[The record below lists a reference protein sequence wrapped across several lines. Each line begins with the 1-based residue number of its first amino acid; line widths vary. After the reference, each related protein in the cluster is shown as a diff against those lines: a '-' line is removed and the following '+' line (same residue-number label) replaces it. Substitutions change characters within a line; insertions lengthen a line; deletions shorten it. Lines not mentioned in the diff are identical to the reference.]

1 MLLFIF
7 FSVVCCSQ
15 KTFLEKKIF
24 LGQEISA
31 AILNKGE
38 IVYKQNCQSCHGLH
52 GDGLGVTGKILNPQP
67 RNFTQGIFKFGTT
80 SGLPTDQDLFNIIQQ
95 GIRGTAMLPWSL
107 TPQDLYSVT
116 QYIKTFSS
124 AWEGSPPEKIQFIED
139 PYGPSKKKFAIEK
152 GKELYHTVTNC
163 MICHKSYVSK
173 EEYKTLLEGEDS
185 SLANQPDFFFEKIQ
199 ETEYY
204 TFNKTTP
211 QKSLPPDFTLH
222 QLRFLHIEKTLEEAI
237 YRRLA
242 VGVTGGS
249 MPPWKDLIP
258 DTEIYAIAYYVADL
272 ISQGVQ

>member
-7 FSVVCCSQ
+7 FSLICCSQ

-24 LGQEISA
+24 LGVEVSA
-31 AILNKGE
+31 KILNKGE
-38 IVYKQNCQSCHGLH
+38 IVYKQNCQSCHGIH
-52 GDGLGVTGKILNPQP
+52 GDGLGTTGKIINPQP

-80 SGLPTDQDLFNIIQQ
+80 LGLPSDEDLSKIIQQ

-107 TPQDLYSVT
+107 TENDLYSVI
-116 QYIKTFSS
+116 QYIKTFSK
-124 AWEGSPPEKIQFIED
+124 AWEGPLPEKIIFADD
-139 PYGPSKKKFAIEK
+139 PYGPSKKQFAIEK

-163 MICHKSYVSK
+163 MICHKAYISK
-173 EEYKTLLEGEDS
+173 EEYKALVEDD
-185 SLANQPDFFFEKIQ
+185 SLAHQPDFFLSKSQ

-222 QLRFLHIEKTLEEAI
+222 ELRFLHTDSSLEEAI
-237 YRRLA
+237 YKRLA

-258 DTEIYAIAYYVADL
+258 DTEIYAIAYYVASL
-272 ISQGVQ
+272 ITQGAP